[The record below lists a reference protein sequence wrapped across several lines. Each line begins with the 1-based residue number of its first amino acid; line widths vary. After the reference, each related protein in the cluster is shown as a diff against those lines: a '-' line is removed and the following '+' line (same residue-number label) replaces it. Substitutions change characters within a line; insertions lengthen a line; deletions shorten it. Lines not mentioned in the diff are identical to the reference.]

1 MEEKLKRHE
10 IREGAFLILY
20 QLLFGTTLEEIDE
33 LNAEAFDMAKNEETN
48 EIVNGVL
55 EHDAELLEVIAKY
68 SKTRAAS
75 RIAKVNLVILK
86 IAVFEM
92 KYCERVPNAV
102 AINAPVELAKQYS
115 QKSDSSF
122 INGILSSYMREL
134 DEKKKN
140 SHGYR
145 VAGKPCRFYAYRQRQ
160 AV

>member
-55 EHDAELLEVIAKY
+55 EHDEELLEVIAKY

-86 IAVFEM
+86 IAVYEM
-92 KYCERVPNAV
+92 KYCDRVPNAV
-102 AINAPVELAKQYS
+102 AINEAVELAKKYS

-134 DEKKKN
+134 D
-140 SHGYR
+140 
-145 VAGKPCRFYAYRQRQ
+145 GK
-160 AV
+160 

>member
-1 MEEKLKRHE
+1 
-10 IREGAFLILY
+10 
-20 QLLFGTTLEEIDE
+20 
-33 LNAEAFDMAKNEETN
+33 MAKNEETN

-86 IAVFEM
+86 IAVYEM

-102 AINAPVELAKQYS
+102 AINEAVELAKKYS

-134 DEKKKN
+134 D
-140 SHGYR
+140 
-145 VAGKPCRFYAYRQRQ
+145 GK
-160 AV
+160 

>member
-33 LNAEAFDMAKNEETN
+33 LNSEAFDMAKNEETN

-55 EHDAELLEVIAKY
+55 EHDAELLEIIAKY

-86 IAVFEM
+86 IAVYEM

-102 AINAPVELAKQYS
+102 AINEAVELAKKYS

-134 DEKKKN
+134 D
-140 SHGYR
+140 
-145 VAGKPCRFYAYRQRQ
+145 GK
-160 AV
+160 

>member
-55 EHDAELLEVIAKY
+55 EHDEELLEVIAKY

-92 KYCERVPNAV
+92 KYCDRVPNAV
-102 AINAPVELAKQYS
+102 AINEAVELAKKYS

-134 DEKKKN
+134 D
-140 SHGYR
+140 
-145 VAGKPCRFYAYRQRQ
+145 GK
-160 AV
+160 

>member
-86 IAVFEM
+86 IAVYEM

-102 AINAPVELAKQYS
+102 AINEAVELAKKYS

-122 INGILSSYMREL
+122 VNGILSSYMREL
-134 DEKKKN
+134 D
-140 SHGYR
+140 
-145 VAGKPCRFYAYRQRQ
+145 GK
-160 AV
+160 

>member
-33 LNAEAFDMAKNEETN
+33 LNAEAFDIAKNEETN

-55 EHDAELLEVIAKY
+55 AHDEELLEIIAKY
-68 SKTRAAS
+68 SKTRSLA

-92 KYCERVPNAV
+92 KYCEKVPYAV
-102 AINAPVELAKQYS
+102 AINEAVELAKKYS

-122 INGILSSYMREL
+122 VNGILSSYMREL
-134 DEKKKN
+134 N
-140 SHGYR
+140 
-145 VAGKPCRFYAYRQRQ
+145 GK
-160 AV
+160 

>member
-20 QLLFGTTLEEIDE
+20 QLLFGTTLDEIDE
-33 LNAEAFDMAKNEETN
+33 LNAEAFDMAKTEETN

-55 EHDAELLEVIAKY
+55 EHDAELLEVIAKF

-86 IAVFEM
+86 IAVYEM

-102 AINAPVELAKQYS
+102 AINEAVELAKKYS

-134 DEKKKN
+134 D
-140 SHGYR
+140 
-145 VAGKPCRFYAYRQRQ
+145 GK
-160 AV
+160 